1 MKYLQSLKYIFL
13 SICPRKNVSA
23 VQRTLVY
30 CYDNSCPLICRYICV
45 YVRVLFHIGV
55 ASETHI
61 QQTGLATSRM
71 VAEYAVVH
79 VKGA

>member
-1 MKYLQSLKYIFL
+1 M
-13 SICPRKNVSA
+13 
-23 VQRTLVY
+23 
-30 CYDNSCPLICRYICV
+30 
-45 YVRVLFHIGV
+45 YVRVQFHIGV